1 MKKKIFALLMVCA
14 VVLGAVGVG
23 FADPKDEK
31 KAKTNNQL
39 LALLPPSDAA
49 MAVDAKRFFGE
60 ALPQILSANQP
71 LLTEILSRFD
81 EIKTR
86 TGIDFKQFQ
95 QVAIGVS
102 SFKAVENGYDY
113 EPLVLARGQ
122 FKADAIITVAKTAS
136 NGKFREEKIGGR
148 TVYVFSPQEVIEQ
161 NKGKIGTSAMSGIFG
176 KMLVGLTKEM
186 ALTSYDDKT
195 LVLGSLAR
203 VREMFESKT
212 RISTEVLDLVSRKP
226 NAIVN
231 FGANVPS
238 GLSQF
243 IELDLDELGKNLNG
257 VRQLSGAVDVLD
269 GNTLVSVA
277 AKTAEPAQAK
287 GLKEAISGLQSLFAP
302 ILKGSKREDQKI
314 YGRMLENAKIA
325 QTGNE
330 ITLDVQVPQTDLNV
344 IVGTKKPN

>member
-31 KAKTNNQL
+31 KAKNNNQL

-49 MAVDAKRFFGE
+49 LAVDAKRFFGE

-71 LLTEILSRFD
+71 LLTDILSKFD

-122 FKADAIITVAKTAS
+122 FKADGIITIAKTAS
-136 NGKFREEKIGGR
+136 NGKFREEKIGSR

-161 NKGKIGTSAMSGIFG
+161 NKGKIGNSALSGVFSKI
-176 KMLVGLTKEM
+176 LVGLTKEM

-195 LVLGSLAR
+195 LVLGSLVR

-231 FGANVPS
+231 FGALVPN
-238 GLSQF
+238 GLSEF
-243 IELDLDELGKNLNG
+243 MTLEDDDLGNNLKG
-257 VRQLSGAVDVLD
+257 IRQLFGAVDVTG
-269 GNTLVSVA
+269 GNTSISVV
-277 AKTAEPAQAK
+277 AKTAEAPQAK
-287 GLKEAISGLQSLFAP
+287 FLKDTLTGFQGFAG

-314 YGRMLENAKIA
+314 YGRMLENVKIA
-325 QTGNE
+325 QNANE
-330 ITLDVQVPQTDLNV
+330 VTIDLQVAQTDLNV
-344 IVGTKKPN
+344 IVGAKK